1 MKSFNVF
8 MVDDSIDPKKVI
20 SKLDSLPGWSL
31 SYIFIGILGVG
42 YFFTFYDIFN
52 INVSFVQTAI
62 EIIPNT
68 LSITGPKF
76 SYIEELLGYATLI
89 QLIGYAIGTLILS
102 PLSDKYG
109 RRDMLLITMSL
120 AAIGS
125 LITVFTQNFIEFSA
139 ARFITGLGIGADIA
153 IVYTYVSEVS
163 PIGKRAAYGSIIFLF
178 AALGSIT
185 AVWLGLYLTTPAA
198 PIPLGLPFAI
208 GGPGKFGGVIG
219 WRLMYVVGAVL
230 GLIGV
235 LLRFELPESPRWLVS
250 KGRIKEADNIVNNMM
265 ERIKKRTGKDIKIL
279 DNINVNVVPN
289 ASPYRE
295 ILGNK
300 MYLKRLVMLLFIWFI
315 GYMAVYIL
323 AAGFTGILGSIG
335 YTYAGGGFVVAVGS
349 FGFIAAAIIPTYF
362 GEHLHRR
369 EWLPIGA
376 TITLIGGLMI
386 AFSGKTFFLSALGA
400 IIAFCGFNIWVP
412 VIEVWTTE
420 NFPARSRTTGFAFV
434 DGVGHIGG
442 GAGVLLVAYLL
453 LLSVSPVIIFIMI
466 AVFLFIPS
474 AIARFGVKTNRARM
488 DEISP

>member
-1 MKSFNVF
+1 
-8 MVDDSIDPKKVI
+8 MVDDNSNIDPKKVI

-68 LSITGPKF
+68 ISITGPKF

-109 RRDMLLITMSL
+109 RRNMLLITMSL

-125 LITVFTQNFIEFSA
+125 LITVFTETFIEFSV
-139 ARFITGLGIGADIA
+139 ARFVTGLGIGADIA

-163 PIGKRAAYGSIIFLF
+163 PIGKRTAYGAIIFLF
-178 AALGSIT
+178 AALGSII

-198 PIPLGLPFAI
+198 PIPLGLPFAV
-208 GGPGKFGGVIG
+208 GGAGKFGAVIG
-219 WRLMYVVGAVL
+219 WRLMYVIGAVL
-230 GLIGV
+230 GLIGILV
-235 LLRFELPESPRWLVS
+235 RFELPESPRWLIS
-250 KGRIKEADNIVNNMM
+250 KGRIKEADNIVNGMVD
-265 ERIKKRTGKDIKIL
+265 RIKKRTGKDIKIL
-279 DNINVNVVPN
+279 DNINVNVIPN
-289 ASPYRE
+289 ASPYKE
-295 ILGNK
+295 LFLNK
-300 MYLKRLVMLLFIWFI
+300 MYLKRLLMLLFIWFI

-335 YTYAGGGFVVAVGS
+335 YSYSAGGFVVAVGS
-349 FGFIAAAIIPTYF
+349 FGFIAAAIIPTYL
-362 GEHLHRR
+362 GEYLHRR

-376 TITLIGGLMI
+376 TITLIGGLLI
-386 AFSGKTFFLSALGA
+386 AFSGKTFLLSAIGA
-400 IIAFCGFNIWVP
+400 VIAFCGFNVWVP

-420 NFPARSRTTGFAFV
+420 NFPARARTTGFAVV
-434 DGVGHIGG
+434 DGIGHIGG
-442 GAGVLLVAYLL
+442 GIGILSVAYLL
-453 LLSVSPVIIFIMI
+453 SLSVSPVIIFILI

-474 AIARFGVKTNRARM
+474 GIARFGVKTNRARM
-488 DEISP
+488 DKISP